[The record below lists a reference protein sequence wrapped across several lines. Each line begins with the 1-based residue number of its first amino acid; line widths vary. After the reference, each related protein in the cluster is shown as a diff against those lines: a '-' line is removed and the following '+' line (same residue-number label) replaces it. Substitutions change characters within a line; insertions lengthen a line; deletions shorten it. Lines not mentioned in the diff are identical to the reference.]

1 MESPLFLFGYDR
13 SGTTL
18 LSMVIGA
25 HRDIAVPFSATGLW
39 YRYADRLE
47 EFNDLATAAD
57 RHRLVGA
64 LLAEERIALWN
75 VGLAEADIRYDAE
88 TAGYGDIVAAFH
100 AAYARKQGKSRWG
113 NIDISTLD
121 ELARV
126 NRWFPDARFIH
137 IVRGI
142 SHSPTRPCPTAPV
155 ISPSAPTSGRR
166 R

>member
-39 YRYADRLE
+39 YRYGDRLDDFNALATPADR
-47 EFNDLATAAD
+47 D
-57 RHRLVGA
+57 RLVAA

-75 VGLAEADIRYDAE
+75 ADLAAEDIRFDRESASYA
-88 TAGYGDIVAAFH
+88 DIVAAFH
-100 AAYARKQGKSRWG
+100 AAYARKQGKPRWG

-121 ELARV
+121 ELPRV
-126 NRWFPDARFIH
+126 NAWFPKARFVH
-137 IVRGI
+137 IVRDGRDI
-142 SHSPTRPCPTAPV
+142 ALSHQTMPYGAGN
-155 ISPSAPTSGRR
+155 IAE
-166 R
+166 